1 MQSDIFKFLIDI
13 FVNNLVCCIVN
24 RFGAVRMM
32 MNLIAELSTGGKTP
46 DGCKIGAP
54 QKVIYVG
61 NSIIKDNITNY

>member
-1 MQSDIFKFLIDI
+1 
-13 FVNNLVCCIVN
+13 
-24 RFGAVRMM
+24 